1 MKALPEVAM
10 EWPVNLFETV
20 AVGRVD
26 GNVEL
31 CYGAKSSEL
40 CGVLGITDEEG
51 RDFAR
56 VEQAQEFIDLNSRAM
71 SAIVHTMGG

>member
-1 MKALPEVAM
+1 MKALPKVAV

-26 GNVEL
+26 GDVEL
-31 CYGAKSSEL
+31 CYGAKSGEL

-56 VEQAQEFIDLNSRAM
+56 VEQVQEFIDLNSRAM
-71 SAIVHTMGG
+71 SAVVHAMGG